1 MALLREIRLI
11 GASVRKD
18 GTFLEAA
25 RTLLGS
31 ETSALAVVD
40 EQQRVVGL
48 FTDDDLLRG
57 LFPRY
62 LEELHHTAFL
72 VEDGESLRGSLAKAA
87 GDSVERHMRQPVT
100 VEIDAGAAHVVE
112 RFLHTPWGAVAVV
125 ESGRF
130 VGMVN
135 QLDVTRYLVERLD
148 PGSAFLEMG

>member
-11 GASVRKD
+11 GASLRKD

-25 RTLLGS
+25 RILLGS
-31 ETSALAVVD
+31 QTSAIAVVD
-40 EQQRVVGL
+40 EQEHVVGL

-72 VEDGESLRGSLAKAA
+72 VEDGESLRGSLDVAA
-87 GDSVERHMRQPVT
+87 RESVERHMREPVT
-100 VEIDAGAAHVVE
+100 VEIDAGVAHLVE
-112 RFLHTPWGAVAVV
+112 RFLHTPWGAVAVI
-125 ESGRF
+125 EGGRF

-135 QLDVTRYLVERLD
+135 QLDLTKHLVERLD
-148 PGSAFLEMG
+148 PGGLWMEVG